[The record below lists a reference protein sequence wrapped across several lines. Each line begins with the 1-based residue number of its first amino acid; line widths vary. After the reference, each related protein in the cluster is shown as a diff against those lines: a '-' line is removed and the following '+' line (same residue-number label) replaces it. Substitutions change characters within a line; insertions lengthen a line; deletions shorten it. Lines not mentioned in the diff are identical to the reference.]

1 MKSIERDANGR
12 FPKGISGN
20 PKGKMKGTRN
30 EITLLRLTLEKA
42 LREYIGNPAN
52 AEQLLAG
59 IDRII
64 DIAVNSPD
72 EKQAISAMKL
82 LLEKVMPSMPPQV
95 EQEAQEADRRLQI
108 IIQTNPDAKVPIQVI
123 ENVEYEEIEDA
134 EISERTPVNG

>member
-1 MKSIERDANGR
+1 MNDIVRDEKGR
-12 FPKGISGN
+12 FPKGVSGN
-20 PKGKMKGTRN
+20 PKGKAKGVRN
-30 EITLLRLTLEKA
+30 EITLMRLTLEKA

-95 EQEAQEADRRLQI
+95 EQEAQEADKRLQI

-123 ENVEYEEIEDA
+123 NGEYEEIENA
-134 EISERTPVNG
+134 EISQGTSDNR

>member
-1 MKSIERDANGR
+1 MNDIVRDDKGR
-12 FPKGISGN
+12 FPKGVSGN
-20 PKGKMKGTRN
+20 PKGKAKGVRN
-30 EITLLRLTLEKA
+30 EITLMRLTLEKA

-52 AEQLLAG
+52 AEMLLAG

-95 EQEAQEADRRLQI
+95 EQEAQEADKRLQI

-123 ENVEYEEIEDA
+123 EGEYEVIENGEIA
-134 EISERTPVNG
+134 ERTADD

>member
-1 MKSIERDANGR
+1 MNDIVRDGGGR
-12 FPKGISGN
+12 FVKGVSGN
-20 PKGKMKGTRN
+20 PKGKAKGVRN
-30 EITLLRLTLEKA
+30 EITLMRLTLEKA

-95 EQEAQEADRRLQI
+95 EQEAQEADKRLQI

-123 ENVEYEEIEDA
+123 EGEYEVIENGEIA
-134 EISERTPVNG
+134 ERTADD

>member
-1 MKSIERDANGR
+1 
-12 FPKGISGN
+12 
-20 PKGKMKGTRN
+20 MKGTRN